1 MLAYTLAPHETYP
14 YQLRQAVECLRYV
27 LTDLKRKPETIS
39 LGGDSAGANLAI
51 GVLSHMMHPHKEVTP
66 LQLDGGAKL
75 ASAILLAAWC
85 SFRTD
90 WPSSRYNAK
99 KDIVSP
105 NAGNQWSESFLGGKE
120 KDGYNE
126 PLSASA
132 GWWDGL
138 KDVVEEVFMAG
149 GGDEI
154 LVDPIRELAR
164 QYKVSMLDFLLD
176 RLLILL
182 QAVHPK
188 VTVVIAEGEWHD
200 RPIVTL
206 LGQGGEQ
213 DAAIKSFVKSRL
225 L

>member
-1 MLAYTLAPHETYP
+1 
-14 YQLRQAVECLRYV
+14 
-27 LTDLKRKPETIS
+27 
-39 LGGDSAGANLAI
+39 
-51 GVLSHMMHPHKEVTP
+51 MHPHKEVTP
-66 LQLDGGAKL
+66 LQLDGSAKL

-99 KDIVSP
+99 KDLVSP
-105 NAGNQWSESFLGGKE
+105 NAGNQWSESFLGGKA
-120 KDGYNE
+120 KDGYSE
-126 PLSASA
+126 PLSAEE

-138 KDVVEEVFMAG
+138 KDVVEEIFMAG

-164 QYKVSMLDFLLD
+164 QYKVGTADLLLD
-176 RLLILL
+176 SLLILL

-188 VTVVIAEGEWHD
+188 VTLIIAEGEWHD
-200 RPIVTL
+200 RPVL
-206 LGQGGEQ
+206 SVLGLGGEQ

>member
-27 LTDLKRKPETIS
+27 LTDLKRKPENIS

-66 LQLDGGAKL
+66 LQLDGDAKL

-90 WPSSRYNAK
+90 WPSSQYNAN
-99 KDIVSP
+99 KDLVSP
-105 NAGNQWSESFLGGKE
+105 NAGNQWSESFLGGRE

-126 PLSASA
+126 PLSAPE
-132 GWWDGL
+132 GWWNGL
-138 KDVVEEVFMAG
+138 KDVIEEILILG

-154 LVDPIRELAR
+154 LIDPIKELAR
-164 QYKVSMLDFLLD
+164 QYKVRMLEFS
-176 RLLILL
+176 
-182 QAVHPK
+182 
-188 VTVVIAEGEWHD
+188 VTNC
-200 RPIVTL
+200 
-206 LGQGGEQ
+206 
-213 DAAIKSFVKSRL
+213 
-225 L
+225 